1 MADVQ
6 RSVSTI
12 LALFADNPNG
22 QISEQDA
29 RDALVSWRNGH
40 GQIYVAEADTAT
52 ITITTQSVA
61 VEVTEPVWTESA
73 DLHFFDESGGNGRLT
88 YIGIV
93 PLVVHVANTVSF
105 SSVGNNKHTDWYLA
119 LSGVKDEAA
128 TAHMKT
134 GTGGDQISTAMHL
147 VVTMSTGDYLS
158 VWVSNNSDSTDLT
171 LISANLQAMTMPT

>member
-6 RSVSTI
+6 RSVSAI
-12 LALFADNPNG
+12 LTLFADNSSG
-22 QISEQDA
+22 QISEQDT

-40 GQIYVAEADTAT
+40 GQIYVADADSAT

-61 VEVTEPVWTESA
+61 VEITEPVWTESA

-88 YIGIV
+88 YTGIV

-105 SSVGNNKHTDWYLA
+105 SSVGNNKHTNWYLA
-119 LSGVKDEAA
+119 LNGVKDEAA
-128 TAHMKT
+128 TSHMKT
-134 GTGGDQISTAMHL
+134 GTGGDEISTAMHL
-147 VVTMSTGDYLS
+147 VVLMSPDDYLS
-158 VWVSNNSDSTDLT
+158 VWVANDTDSTNLT